1 MSFLQV
7 NGLSF
12 ADAGGKCKCKFR
24 QWSCESQCRGSGVR
38 APHPPHQGGAMVQD
52 TSQETVGGEGG
63 NGGPVLATTDNA
75 SKLSPDNQT
84 LPYPIWPVLKEIPSQ
99 YLVKISLSMH
109 VHVTIPCN

>member
-7 NGLSF
+7 NGLSI

-24 QWSCESQCRGSGVR
+24 QWSSESQCRGSGVR

-75 SKLSPDNQT
+75 SKMSPDNQT
-84 LPYPIWPVLKEIPSQ
+84 PPYPIWPVLKEIHSQ
-99 YLVKISLSMH
+99 YLVKHSPIQSDL
-109 VHVTIPCN
+109 